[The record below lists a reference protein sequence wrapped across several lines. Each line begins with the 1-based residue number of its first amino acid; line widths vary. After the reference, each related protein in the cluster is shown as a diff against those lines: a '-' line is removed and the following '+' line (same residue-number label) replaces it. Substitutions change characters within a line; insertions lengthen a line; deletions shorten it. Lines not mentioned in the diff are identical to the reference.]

1 MDKFTEAYNQLNAE
15 QKLAV
20 DTIEG
25 PVMVLAGPGT
35 GKTQTLALRIANIL
49 RKTQLDPQ
57 NILCLTF
64 TENGAVAMLN
74 RLIDFIGPPAYKVR
88 IHTFHSFC
96 QFLMLENLE
105 KFPQLSEDT
114 ENLDETDKF
123 LIIESILNNLE
134 IGDPLKNL
142 AKSNLYT
149 NPVMKAISSL
159 KKEGVSPDRLAIII
173 ENETKYFELTRS
185 VYEEFLIQKA
195 PKITEDIVNRFLTD
209 LRKVGGDN
217 IYTRAIEE
225 LIEGHDGK
233 SMTPLKAS
241 IKKIFE
247 EINSEKYFPKLKSLN
262 NIYSVYQDELVK
274 RKTYDYEDM
283 IMFVLDKLTTDESFL
298 NDIQEQYQY
307 ILIDEYQD
315 TNSAQ
320 NELIELIG
328 SYFPNPN
335 IFVVGDDD
343 QSIFKFQGAS
353 LENIL
358 YFHKK
363 YKTLKIITLK
373 TNYRSQPK
381 VLEASRRIIV
391 ESKNRLEDEFEMVD
405 KNLIPIRQKPLNN
418 IEVMISNDD
427 QSEALLIASKVK
439 KLLNEVEAKDIAV
452 LLNTNDLM
460 GLYEEVFSKAGIGCQ
475 VSKSGN
481 TLESSHIRN
490 ILLLLEYLVHS
501 KEELLGRIIYFDYW
515 NLDLLDVAKT
525 LRYSYEKRIKLSRVI
540 STKALLQDAGVEQVE
555 DYINFSRSLV
565 QWQKKCLLE
574 NPAIVFPALLKETK
588 ILDTLL
594 GEADNYQQ
602 LMKLNKLYD
611 FLKNHLRKDENF
623 SFTAFLERISVAKEN
638 KLSVF
643 NENSLNSESFVNI
656 MTVHKAKGLEFKHV
670 FITNL
675 TDKRWGKRQSRQSI
689 RLPRSINKRDTA
701 IDDFDEKV
709 RVFFVALTRAKDKVY
724 LSYPKHD
731 NNGKE
736 NKPSYFISLLE
747 AENIDK
753 IDSKVDIDSH
763 MQQLTLLLQPKSEVM
778 FSKPG
783 VIFLNKVLDNYML
796 SPTHFISYRLCPHC
810 FFLNKI
816 AKIPE
821 VMSTSSAF
829 GSAVHASLQDFLNKY
844 KRTEKLPSV
853 NYLLEVYKIA
863 LSKQIIEVAD
873 YDNYLTHGM
882 NVLTSFYNEKLVETP
897 ITSVPELNFSS
908 YKIRVNDV
916 PITGKIDRIDFL
928 DSLSGNI
935 QVVDYKTG
943 KRNSKKLNLEKKGD
957 YAIQL
962 LFYKLLIDNYKK
974 YNWNVNEGKIV
985 FVETDS
991 FGKAQKDQVIKLE
1004 KQDVQWLQKEIEIVY
1019 SAIINLEFQR
1029 KNLVD
1034 CHTPELHDIKFSF

>member
-1 MDKFTEAYNQLNAE
+1 MDKFTEAYNQLNSE

-74 RLIDFIGPPAYKVR
+74 RLIDFIGPVAYKIR

-96 QFLMLENLE
+96 QYLMLENLE
-105 KFPQLSEDT
+105 KFPQLGEDT
-114 ENLDETDKF
+114 QNLDETDKF
-123 LIIESILNNLE
+123 LIIEHILNSLAV
-134 IGDPLKNL
+134 GDPLKSLSKKNL
-142 AKSNLYT
+142 HTKT
-149 NPVMKAISSL
+149 VMKAISDL
-159 KKEGVSPDRLAIII
+159 KKEGVSPDRLSIII
-173 ENETKYFELTRS
+173 ESEQKYLENTKAL
-185 VYEEFLIQKA
+185 YEEFLSQRA
-195 PKITEDIVNRFLTD
+195 PNITNENLHSFLNNI
-209 LRKVGGDN
+209 KNSGGDN

-225 LIEGHDGK
+225 LINNHEGG

-241 IKKIFE
+241 INKIYK
-247 EINSEKYFPKLKSLN
+247 EISSEKYFPKLESLKN
-262 NIYSVYQDELVK
+262 VYLKYQEEMER

-283 IMFVLDKLTTDESFL
+283 IMFVLDKLSTDESFL
-298 NDIQEQYQY
+298 NEVQEQYQY

-328 SYFPNPN
+328 SYFSNPN

-363 YKTLKIITLK
+363 YPNLKIITLR

-381 VLEASRRIIV
+381 VLEASRQIIV
-391 ESKNRLEDEFEMVD
+391 ESKNRLEDEFEKVD
-405 KNLIPIRQKPLNN
+405 KNLVPVRKEPLNN
-418 IEVMISNDD
+418 IDVLISNDD
-427 QSEALLIASKVK
+427 QSEAVLIASKVK
-439 KLLNEVEAKDIAV
+439 ELLKQVDAKDIAV

-460 GLYEEVFSKAGIGCQ
+460 GTYEEVFSKAGIGCQ

-481 TLESSHIRN
+481 TLESRHIKN
-490 ILLLLEYLVHS
+490 ILLLLEYLTHS

-515 NLDLLDVAKT
+515 KLDLLDVAKT
-525 LRYSYEKRIKLSRVI
+525 LRYSFENKTQLSRVI
-540 STKALLQDAGVEQVE
+540 STKSLLQEACVENVE
-555 DYINFSRSLV
+555 HFINFAKKIAL
-565 QWQKKCLLE
+565 WQKKSALE
-574 NPAIVFPALLKETK
+574 NPAIVFPSLLKEAG
-588 ILDTLL
+588 ILDVIL
-594 GEADNYQQ
+594 GESDNYQQ
-602 LMKLNKLYD
+602 LIKLNKLYD
-611 FLKNHLRKDENF
+611 FLKNHIRKDESF
-623 SFTAFLERISVAKEN
+623 SFASLLERLNIAKDN

-643 NENSLNSESFVNI
+643 NENPLNSDSFVNI

-670 FITNL
+670 FIANL
-675 TDKRWGKRQSRQSI
+675 TDKRWGKKQSNRGI

-701 IDDFDEKV
+701 TDDFDEKV

-724 LSYPKHD
+724 LSYPKFD
-731 NNGKE
+731 SNGKE
-736 NKPSYFISLLE
+736 NMPSLFISLLDPK
-747 AENIDK
+747 IVDK
-753 IDSKVDIDSH
+753 IESKVGLEDHIE
-763 MQQLTLLLQPKSEVM
+763 QLTMLLKPKSDKM
-778 FSKPG
+778 FSIKG
-783 VIFLNKVLDNYML
+783 ANYLKTVLDNYML
-796 SPTHFISYRLCPHC
+796 SPTHFISYRFCPHC

-844 KRTEKLPSV
+844 KRTEKLPSID
-853 NYLLEVYKIA
+853 YLQEVYKIA
-863 LSKQIIEVAD
+863 LSKQILEEAD
-873 YDNYLTHGM
+873 FQNYLTHGN
-882 NVLTSFYNEKLVETP
+882 NVLTNFYKEKLFETK
-897 ITSVPELNFSS
+897 ITSVPELNFSA
-908 YKIRVNDV
+908 YKIRVNNV
-916 PITGKIDRIDFL
+916 PITGKIDRIDFI
-928 DSLSGNI
+928 DQLSGNI
-935 QVVDYKTG
+935 QVIDYKTG
-943 KRNSKKLNLEKKGD
+943 KRNAAKLNVEKKGD
-957 YAIQL
+957 YVIQL

-974 YNWNVNEGKIV
+974 YKWIVNEGKII
-985 FVETDS
+985 FVEPETS
-991 FGKAQKDQVIKLE
+991 GKVQKDQIIKLE
-1004 KQDVQWLQKEIEIVY
+1004 NQDIEWLQNEIEIVY
-1019 SAIINLEFQR
+1019 NAIINLEFQR